1 MGSIGNDAFHAPL
14 KQRLAAV
21 VPSATRHWQLERFAV
36 PRAPADSSDGL
47 LADKPG
53 QGGGGLGTA
62 SGPAQFPGA
71 RFAAERPEELAPALD
86 PGEAVGRRECFRR
99 RPDT

>member
-14 KQRLAAV
+14 KQRPAAV
-21 VPSATRHWQLERFAV
+21 VSSATRHWQLER
-36 PRAPADSSDGL
+36 PAY
-47 LADKPG
+47 LALR
-53 QGGGGLGTA
+53 QMA
-62 SGPAQFPGA
+62 SGPAQIPGA
-71 RFAAERPEELAPALD
+71 RLAAERPEELAPALD

>member
-21 VPSATRHWQLERFAV
+21 VSSATRHWQLER
-36 PRAPADSSDGL
+36 SE
-47 LADKPG
+47 K
-53 QGGGGLGTA
+53 
-62 SGPAQFPGA
+62 
-71 RFAAERPEELAPALD
+71 LAPALD

>member
-21 VPSATRHWQLERFAV
+21 VPSATRHWQLELFAV
-36 PRAPADSSDGL
+36 PRASADSSDGL

-53 QGGGGLGTA
+53 QGGGELGTA
-62 SGPAQFPGA
+62 SGPAQTPAA
-71 RFAAERPEELAPALD
+71 RLAAERLRNWLPLWIR
-86 PGEAVGRRECFRR
+86 VRR
-99 RPDT
+99 